1 MYTVL
6 ASYSGTGKNN
16 WHIIHSIKFND
27 MEETIKSESKHDKFT
42 KKGVDV
48 LEIGNK
54 DSKLLKNEKDLI
66 LAYNR

>member
-1 MYTVL
+1 
-6 ASYSGTGKNN
+6 
-16 WHIIHSIKFND
+16 